1 MQNPYPFVIQKLNS
15 DDTIMN
21 QEHTSDETIEFLI
34 HVKVN
39 EPEKGR
45 CSAKIEYRDK
55 QLKSCLG
62 DGKNLCVEGSQ
73 KDVVMESIKRILEAY
88 PKYKV
93 ASPMP
98 D

>member
-21 QEHTSDETIEFLI
+21 QEHAPDETIEFLI
-34 HVKVN
+34 YMKVN
-39 EPEKGR
+39 EPGKGY
-45 CSAKIEYRDK
+45 CSAKIEYRNK
-55 QLKSCLG
+55 QIKDCLG
-62 DGKNLCVEGSQ
+62 DGKNLCIEGSQ
-73 KDVVMESIKRILEAY
+73 KDAVMESIKRILEGY
-88 PKYKV
+88 QKYKV